1 MRVDLLAVLLLQAE
15 HHLHRRK
22 GGWAIVGWPDELLIG
37 GHGQLSCVFKL
48 EQSALRPEE
57 DGGEREREKGKR
69 GHTICAKVS
78 FPSTSR
84 FMIPSW

>member
-48 EQSALRPEE
+48 GQLALYPDGGGREE
-57 DGGEREREKGKR
+57 DIRYAPRSLFHR
-69 GHTICAKVS
+69 HHVS
-78 FPSTSR
+78 
-84 FMIPSW
+84 